1 METLKKNILDII
13 ITEVNSINE
22 KVKGLN
28 FLEILKINLIA
39 KILPIVNNLKFPL
52 DQFDNL
58 EKQINEE
65 NRSIKIS
72 IQYFTNSFI
81 IRKKIIDQDTLFLFF
96 NEASSFDI
104 YKDDKNFVNLLLYKN
119 TGISLSNSTAIN
131 SKFNK
136 NLLSIWKWAGI
147 FPQRHKRI
155 SSRIRSYSSGLRPW
169 AAISSSVMAMVFGMD
184 MGNCLSETLGYQGR
198 CLAFV

>member
-28 FLEILKINLIA
+28 FLEILKTNLIA

-65 NRSIKIS
+65 NRSIKIT

-81 IRKKIIDQDTLFLFF
+81 ISKKIIDKDTLFLFF

-104 YKDDKNFVNLLLYKN
+104 FKDDKNSLNILLYKN
-119 TGISLSNSTAIN
+119 TGISLPINTIIN

-136 NLLSIWKWAGI
+136 NLFLIEIQNKDNEA
-147 FPQRHKRI
+147 
-155 SSRIRSYSSGLRPW
+155 
-169 AAISSSVMAMVFGMD
+169 
-184 MGNCLSETLGYQGR
+184 
-198 CLAFV
+198 

>member
-13 ITEVNSINE
+13 ITEVNLINE

-28 FLEILKINLIA
+28 FLEILKINLIT

-65 NRSIKIS
+65 NRNIKIS
-72 IQYFTNSFI
+72 IQYFTNSSM
-81 IRKKIIDQDTLFLFF
+81 IRKKIIDKDTLFLFF

-104 YKDDKNFVNLLLYKN
+104 FKDDKNSLNILLYKN
-119 TGISLSNSTAIN
+119 TGISLPINTIIN

-136 NLLSIWKWAGI
+136 NLLLIEIQNKDNEEQI
-147 FPQRHKRI
+147 LLK
-155 SSRIRSYSSGLRPW
+155 
-169 AAISSSVMAMVFGMD
+169 
-184 MGNCLSETLGYQGR
+184 
-198 CLAFV
+198 

>member
-28 FLEILKINLIA
+28 FLELLKINLIS

-65 NRSIKIS
+65 NRNIKIS
-72 IQYFTNSFI
+72 IQYFTNSSI
-81 IRKKIIDQDTLFLFF
+81 IRKKIIDKDTLFLFF

-104 YKDDKNFVNLLLYKN
+104 FKDDKNSLNILLYKN
-119 TGISLSNSTAIN
+119 TGISLPINTIIN

-136 NLLSIWKWAGI
+136 NLFLIEIQNKDNEEQI
-147 FPQRHKRI
+147 LLK
-155 SSRIRSYSSGLRPW
+155 
-169 AAISSSVMAMVFGMD
+169 
-184 MGNCLSETLGYQGR
+184 
-198 CLAFV
+198 

>member
-28 FLEILKINLIA
+28 FLEILKINLIS

-65 NRSIKIS
+65 NRNIKIS
-72 IQYFTNSFI
+72 IQYFTNSSI
-81 IRKKIIDQDTLFLFF
+81 IRKKIIDKDTLFLFF

-104 YKDDKNFVNLLLYKN
+104 FKDDKNSLNILLYKN
-119 TGISLSNSTAIN
+119 TGISLPINTIIN

-136 NLLSIWKWAGI
+136 NLFLIEIQNKDNDNDEQI
-147 FPQRHKRI
+147 LLK
-155 SSRIRSYSSGLRPW
+155 
-169 AAISSSVMAMVFGMD
+169 
-184 MGNCLSETLGYQGR
+184 
-198 CLAFV
+198 

>member
-65 NRSIKIS
+65 NRNIKIS
-72 IQYFTNSFI
+72 IQYFTNSSI
-81 IRKKIIDQDTLFLFF
+81 VRKKIIDKDTLFLFF

-104 YKDDKNFVNLLLYKN
+104 FKDDKNSLNILLYKN
-119 TGISLSNSTAIN
+119 TGISLPINTIIN

-136 NLLSIWKWAGI
+136 NLFLIEIQNKDNEEQI
-147 FPQRHKRI
+147 LLK
-155 SSRIRSYSSGLRPW
+155 
-169 AAISSSVMAMVFGMD
+169 
-184 MGNCLSETLGYQGR
+184 
-198 CLAFV
+198 

>member
-28 FLEILKINLIA
+28 FLEILKTNLIA

-58 EKQINEE
+58 EKQINEG
-65 NRSIKIS
+65 NRNIKIS
-72 IQYFTNSFI
+72 IQYFTNSSI
-81 IRKKIIDQDTLFLFF
+81 IRKKIIDKDTLFLFF

-104 YKDDKNFVNLLLYKN
+104 FKDDKNSLNILLYKN
-119 TGISLSNSTAIN
+119 TGISLPINTIIN

-136 NLLSIWKWAGI
+136 NLFLIEIQNKDNEEQI
-147 FPQRHKRI
+147 LLK
-155 SSRIRSYSSGLRPW
+155 
-169 AAISSSVMAMVFGMD
+169 
-184 MGNCLSETLGYQGR
+184 
-198 CLAFV
+198 

>member
-28 FLEILKINLIA
+28 FLEILKTNLIV

-58 EKQINEE
+58 EKQINED

-81 IRKKIIDQDTLFLFF
+81 IRKKIIDKDTLFLFF

-104 YKDDKNFVNLLLYKN
+104 FKDDKNSLNILLYKN
-119 TGISLSNSTAIN
+119 TGISLPINTIIN

-136 NLLSIWKWAGI
+136 NLFLIEIQNKDNEEQI
-147 FPQRHKRI
+147 LLK
-155 SSRIRSYSSGLRPW
+155 
-169 AAISSSVMAMVFGMD
+169 
-184 MGNCLSETLGYQGR
+184 
-198 CLAFV
+198 

>member
-13 ITEVNSINE
+13 ITEVNLINE

-28 FLEILKINLIA
+28 FLEILKINLIS

-65 NRSIKIS
+65 NRNIKIS
-72 IQYFTNSFI
+72 IQYFTNSSI
-81 IRKKIIDQDTLFLFF
+81 IRKKIIDKDTLFLFF

-104 YKDDKNFVNLLLYKN
+104 FKDDKNSLNILLYKN
-119 TGISLSNSTAIN
+119 TGISLPINTIIN
-131 SKFNK
+131 SQFNK
-136 NLLSIWKWAGI
+136 NLFLIEIQNKDNEEQI
-147 FPQRHKRI
+147 LLK
-155 SSRIRSYSSGLRPW
+155 
-169 AAISSSVMAMVFGMD
+169 
-184 MGNCLSETLGYQGR
+184 
-198 CLAFV
+198 

>member
-65 NRSIKIS
+65 NRNIKIS
-72 IQYFTNSFI
+72 IQYFTNSSI
-81 IRKKIIDQDTLFLFF
+81 IRKKIIDKDTLFLFF

-104 YKDDKNFVNLLLYKN
+104 FKDDKNSLNILLYKN
-119 TGISLSNSTAIN
+119 TGISLPINTIIN

-136 NLLSIWKWAGI
+136 NLFLIEIQNKDNEEQI
-147 FPQRHKRI
+147 LLK
-155 SSRIRSYSSGLRPW
+155 
-169 AAISSSVMAMVFGMD
+169 
-184 MGNCLSETLGYQGR
+184 
-198 CLAFV
+198 

>member
-28 FLEILKINLIA
+28 FLEILKTNLIA

-52 DQFDNL
+52 DQFDNF

-65 NRSIKIS
+65 NRNIKIS
-72 IQYFTNSFI
+72 IQYFTNSSI
-81 IRKKIIDQDTLFLFF
+81 IRKKIIDKDTLFLFF

-104 YKDDKNFVNLLLYKN
+104 FKDDKNSLNILLYKN
-119 TGISLSNSTAIN
+119 TGISLPINTIIN

-136 NLLSIWKWAGI
+136 NLFLIEIQNKDNEA
-147 FPQRHKRI
+147 
-155 SSRIRSYSSGLRPW
+155 
-169 AAISSSVMAMVFGMD
+169 
-184 MGNCLSETLGYQGR
+184 
-198 CLAFV
+198 

>member
-65 NRSIKIS
+65 NRNIKIS
-72 IQYFTNSFI
+72 IQYFTNSSM
-81 IRKKIIDQDTLFLFF
+81 IRKKIIDKDTLFLFF

-104 YKDDKNFVNLLLYKN
+104 FKDDKNSLNILLYKN
-119 TGISLSNSTAIN
+119 TGISLPINTIIN

-136 NLLSIWKWAGI
+136 NLLLIEIQNKDNEEQI
-147 FPQRHKRI
+147 LLK
-155 SSRIRSYSSGLRPW
+155 
-169 AAISSSVMAMVFGMD
+169 
-184 MGNCLSETLGYQGR
+184 
-198 CLAFV
+198 

>member
-13 ITEVNSINE
+13 ITELNSINA

-28 FLEILKINLIA
+28 FLEILKINLIT

-65 NRSIKIS
+65 NRNIKIS

-81 IRKKIIDQDTLFLFF
+81 IRKKIIDKDTLFLFF

-104 YKDDKNFVNLLLYKN
+104 FKDDKNSLNILLYKN
-119 TGISLSNSTAIN
+119 TGISLPIN
-131 SKFNK
+131 TIITSKFNK
-136 NLLSIWKWAGI
+136 NLFLIEIQNKDNEA
-147 FPQRHKRI
+147 
-155 SSRIRSYSSGLRPW
+155 
-169 AAISSSVMAMVFGMD
+169 
-184 MGNCLSETLGYQGR
+184 
-198 CLAFV
+198 

>member
-28 FLEILKINLIA
+28 FLEILKTNLIP

-52 DQFDNL
+52 DQFDNF

-65 NRSIKIS
+65 NRSIKIT

-81 IRKKIIDQDTLFLFF
+81 IRKKMIDKDTLFLFF

-104 YKDDKNFVNLLLYKN
+104 FKDDKNSLNILLYKN
-119 TGISLSNSTAIN
+119 TGISLPINTIIN

-136 NLLSIWKWAGI
+136 NLFLIEIQNKDNEEQI
-147 FPQRHKRI
+147 LLK
-155 SSRIRSYSSGLRPW
+155 
-169 AAISSSVMAMVFGMD
+169 
-184 MGNCLSETLGYQGR
+184 
-198 CLAFV
+198 

>member
-28 FLEILKINLIA
+28 FLEILKTNLIA

-65 NRSIKIS
+65 NRNIKIS

-81 IRKKIIDQDTLFLFF
+81 IRKKIIDKDTLFLFF

-104 YKDDKNFVNLLLYKN
+104 FKDDKNSLNILLYKN
-119 TGISLSNSTAIN
+119 TGISLPINTIIN

-136 NLLSIWKWAGI
+136 NLFLIEIQNKDNEEQI
-147 FPQRHKRI
+147 LLK
-155 SSRIRSYSSGLRPW
+155 
-169 AAISSSVMAMVFGMD
+169 
-184 MGNCLSETLGYQGR
+184 
-198 CLAFV
+198 

>member
-28 FLEILKINLIA
+28 FLEILKINLIS
-39 KILPIVNNLKFPL
+39 KIIPIVNNLKFPL
-52 DQFDNL
+52 DKFDNW

-81 IRKKIIDQDTLFLFF
+81 IRKKIIDKDTLFLFF

-104 YKDDKNFVNLLLYKN
+104 YKDDKNSLNILLYKN
-119 TGISLSNSTAIN
+119 TGISLPINTIIN

-136 NLLSIWKWAGI
+136 NLFLIEIQNKDNDEQI
-147 FPQRHKRI
+147 LLK
-155 SSRIRSYSSGLRPW
+155 
-169 AAISSSVMAMVFGMD
+169 
-184 MGNCLSETLGYQGR
+184 
-198 CLAFV
+198 

>member
-13 ITEVNSINE
+13 ITEINSINE

-28 FLEILKINLIA
+28 FLEILKINLIS
-39 KILPIVNNLKFPL
+39 KIIPIVNNLKFPL

-81 IRKKIIDQDTLFLFF
+81 IRKKIIDKDTLFLFF

-104 YKDDKNFVNLLLYKN
+104 FKDDKNSLNILLYKN
-119 TGISLSNSTAIN
+119 TGISLPINTIIN

-136 NLLSIWKWAGI
+136 NLFLIEIQNKDNEEQI
-147 FPQRHKRI
+147 LLK
-155 SSRIRSYSSGLRPW
+155 
-169 AAISSSVMAMVFGMD
+169 
-184 MGNCLSETLGYQGR
+184 
-198 CLAFV
+198 

>member
-81 IRKKIIDQDTLFLFF
+81 IRKKIIHKDTLFLFF
-96 NEASSFDI
+96 KS
-104 YKDDKNFVNLLLYKN
+104 
-119 TGISLSNSTAIN
+119 
-131 SKFNK
+131 
-136 NLLSIWKWAGI
+136 
-147 FPQRHKRI
+147 
-155 SSRIRSYSSGLRPW
+155 
-169 AAISSSVMAMVFGMD
+169 
-184 MGNCLSETLGYQGR
+184 
-198 CLAFV
+198 

>member
-81 IRKKIIDQDTLFLFF
+81 IRKKIIDKDTLFLFF

-104 YKDDKNFVNLLLYKN
+104 FKDDKNSLNILLYKN
-119 TGISLSNSTAIN
+119 TGISLPIN
-131 SKFNK
+131 TIITSKFNK
-136 NLLSIWKWAGI
+136 NLFLIEIQNKDNEEQI
-147 FPQRHKRI
+147 LLK
-155 SSRIRSYSSGLRPW
+155 
-169 AAISSSVMAMVFGMD
+169 
-184 MGNCLSETLGYQGR
+184 
-198 CLAFV
+198 

>member
-28 FLEILKINLIA
+28 FLEILKTNLIV

-58 EKQINEE
+58 EKQTNEE

-81 IRKKIIDQDTLFLFF
+81 IRKKIIDKDTLFLFF

-104 YKDDKNFVNLLLYKN
+104 YKDDKNSLNILLYKN
-119 TGISLSNSTAIN
+119 TGISLPINTIIN

-136 NLLSIWKWAGI
+136 NLFLIEIQNKDNEEQI
-147 FPQRHKRI
+147 LLK
-155 SSRIRSYSSGLRPW
+155 
-169 AAISSSVMAMVFGMD
+169 
-184 MGNCLSETLGYQGR
+184 
-198 CLAFV
+198 

>member
-13 ITEVNSINE
+13 ITEVNSINV

-28 FLEILKINLIA
+28 FLEILKINLIS
-39 KILPIVNNLKFPL
+39 KILPIVNDLKFPL

-65 NRSIKIS
+65 DRSIKIS
-72 IQYFTNSFI
+72 IQYFTNSLI
-81 IRKKIIDQDTLFLFF
+81 IRRKIIDKDTLFLFF

-104 YKDDKNFVNLLLYKN
+104 FKDDKNSLNILLYKN
-119 TGISLSNSTAIN
+119 TGISLPINTIIN

-136 NLLSIWKWAGI
+136 NLFLIEIQNKDNEEQI
-147 FPQRHKRI
+147 LLK
-155 SSRIRSYSSGLRPW
+155 
-169 AAISSSVMAMVFGMD
+169 
-184 MGNCLSETLGYQGR
+184 
-198 CLAFV
+198 

>member
-13 ITEVNSINE
+13 ITEVNLINE

-28 FLEILKINLIA
+28 FLEILKINLIS

-58 EKQINEE
+58 EKQTNEE

-81 IRKKIIDQDTLFLFF
+81 IRKKIIDKDTLFLFF

-104 YKDDKNFVNLLLYKN
+104 FKDDKNSLNILLYKN
-119 TGISLSNSTAIN
+119 TGISLPINTIIN

-136 NLLSIWKWAGI
+136 NLFLIEIQNKDNEEQI
-147 FPQRHKRI
+147 LLK
-155 SSRIRSYSSGLRPW
+155 
-169 AAISSSVMAMVFGMD
+169 
-184 MGNCLSETLGYQGR
+184 
-198 CLAFV
+198 